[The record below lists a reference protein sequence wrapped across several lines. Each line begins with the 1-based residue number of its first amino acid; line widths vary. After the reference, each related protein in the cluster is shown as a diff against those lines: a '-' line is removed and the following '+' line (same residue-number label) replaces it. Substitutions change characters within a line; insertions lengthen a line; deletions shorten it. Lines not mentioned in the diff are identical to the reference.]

1 MIRHYLF
8 FLLFVCFFFVINI
21 YIYIYIFFVNREF
34 DKVFF
39 VFRDFQFGDL
49 PKAHKDCESIK

>member
-8 FLLFVCFFFVINI
+8 FFCLFVFFFVINI
-21 YIYIYIFFVNREF
+21 YIYIYIYFVNREF

>member
-8 FLLFVCFFFVINI
+8 FVVVVVVVVGVVVIIILF
-21 YIYIYIFFVNREF
+21 FFVNREF

-49 PKAHKDCESIK
+49 PKAHKDYESIK